1 MSPTNQIETV
11 GGRYRLGE
19 RLGRGGMGEVF
30 AAHDL
35 RLDREVALKL
45 LREDLAEQDGMR
57 ERVVAEAR
65 LAARLTHPHVVG
77 VLDTGEQDGR
87 PFVVME
93 RLSGRTLRD
102 ELGDGRMPAERV
114 RDVGLQVLR
123 ALAAAHDLGIVHRD
137 VKPGNVL
144 DAGVGTWKVA
154 DFGIA
159 KWVHAD
165 ETLTGTGELL
175 GSPSYLAPERIEG
188 HQAGPASDLY
198 AVGVLLYEALCGRK
212 PFEGDDPFALA
223 TAIRDGVFEP
233 PGSVLPDADP
243 GIVAVIETAMRL
255 DPAERYESAAQ
266 MAAALLGEVAPASE
280 DTAATTET
288 QRSDDTTATMVS
300 PETTP
305 LSRTDLEP
313 DRPQPERGGTETA
326 PVPRMDRTARLPYQ
340 APAPRPARPRPR
352 PKTVLIVAGAIL
364 AVILIT
370 VLAIVAFT
378 DSGSPP
384 PGSGAGASPLPAPL
398 EDALTRLEESVRP

>member
-1 MSPTNQIETV
+1 MSSTDQIETV

-19 RLGRGGMGEVF
+19 RLGHGGMGEVF

-45 LREDLAEQDGMR
+45 LRADLAEQDGMR

-65 LAARLTHPHVVG
+65 LAARLSHPHVVG

-102 ELGDGRMPAERV
+102 ELSDGPLPAERV

-188 HQAGPASDLY
+188 QQAGPASDLY

-212 PFEGDDPFALA
+212 PFEGDDPFSLA
-223 TAIRDGVFEP
+223 TAIRDGAFEP
-233 PGSVLPDADP
+233 PASVLPDADP
-243 GIVAVIETAMRL
+243 GIVAVIERAMRL
-255 DPAERYESAAQ
+255 DPAERYESAEA
-266 MAAALLGEVAPASE
+266 MAAALLGEEAE
-280 DTAATTET
+280 RTDE
-288 QRSDDTTATMVS
+288 TTATIAAPV
-300 PETTP
+300 TAP
-305 LSRTDLEP
+305 LPRSEP
-313 DRPQPERGGTETA
+313 DREPVAESDGNETV
-326 PVPRMDRTARLPYQ
+326 PVPRMEQTARLPVQ
-340 APAPRPARPRPR
+340 TPAPRPAGPRRPS
-352 PKTVLIVAGAIL
+352 KVALIIAGAIL
-364 AVILIT
+364 AVVVIT
-370 VLAIVAFT
+370 VLALAAFT
-378 DSGSPP
+378 GPAA
-384 PGSGAGASPLPAPL
+384 PGPSEVGRSSLPTPLD
-398 EDALTRLEESVRP
+398 DALTRLEESVRP

>member
-1 MSPTNQIETV
+1 MPPTNQLETV

-19 RLGRGGMGEVF
+19 RLGHGGMGEVF
-30 AAHDL
+30 VAHDL

-45 LREDLAEQDGMR
+45 LRADLAEQDGMR

-102 ELGDGRMPAERV
+102 ELQEGPMAPERV

-123 ALAAAHDLGIVHRD
+123 ALAAAHELGIVHRD
-137 VKPGNVL
+137 VKPGNIL

-188 HQAGPASDLY
+188 QQAGPASDLY
-198 AVGVLLYEALCGRK
+198 AVGVLLYEALVGHR

-223 TAIRDGVFEP
+223 TAIRTGDYASP
-233 PGSVLPDADP
+233 TTARPDADP
-243 GIVAVIETAMRL
+243 TIATVIERAMQL
-255 DPAERYESAAQ
+255 DPRDRYVSAES
-266 MAAALLGEVAPASE
+266 MAAALLDDRDATAVEAPAAPNE
-280 DTAATTET
+280 AEAAT
-288 QRSDDTTATMVS
+288 R
-300 PETTP
+300 
-305 LSRTDLEP
+305 P
-313 DRPQPERGGTETA
+313 DMSVDEEGTETLR
-326 PVPRMDRTARLPYQ
+326 VPPPDRTARLPVQ
-340 APAPRPARPRPR
+340 ATTQPQRRRRPTRA
-352 PKTVLIVAGAIL
+352 VWIVVAAML
-364 AVILIT
+364 AVALVIA
-370 VLAIVAFT
+370 LAIVAFT
-378 DSGSPP
+378 GPDRAG
-384 PGSGAGASPLPAPL
+384 PGDTGATTLPAPL
-398 EDALTRLEESVRP
+398 EDALAGLEEAVQP

>member
-1 MSPTNQIETV
+1 MASTEQIGIV
-11 GGRYRLGE
+11 GDRYRLGE
-19 RLGRGGMGEVF
+19 RLGHGGMGEVF

-45 LREDLAEQDGMR
+45 LRADLAEQDGMR

-102 ELGDGRMPAERV
+102 ELAGGPMPPERV
-114 RDVGLQVLR
+114 RDVGQQVLR
-123 ALAAAHDLGIVHRD
+123 ALAAAHELGIVHRD
-137 VKPGNVL
+137 VKPGNIL

-188 HQAGPASDLY
+188 DQAGPASDLY
-198 AVGVLLYEALCGRK
+198 AVGVLLYESLTGRK

-223 TAIRDGVFEP
+223 AAIRDGRYEP
-233 PGSVLPDADP
+233 PTSIDTDADP
-243 GIVAVIETAMRL
+243 EISVVIERAMRR
-255 DPAERYESAAQ
+255 DVAERYESAEA
-266 MAAALLGEVAPASE
+266 MAAALLGEDPGRVESAA
-280 DTAATTET
+280 TAAI
-288 QRSDDTTATMVS
+288 AVS
-300 PETTP
+300 PGPAADAQPDGSET
-305 LSRTDLEP
+305 
-313 DRPQPERGGTETA
+313 
-326 PVPRMDRTARLPYQ
+326 VRMSPMEQTARLPVQ
-340 APAPRPARPRPR
+340 PSAARSAAPRRLPRAAP
-352 PKTVLIVAGAIL
+352 IVAGAIVVVAL
-364 AVILIT
+364 LVIL
-370 VLAIVAFT
+370 AFSVFA
-378 DSGSPP
+378 DRNA
-384 PGSGAGASPLPAPL
+384 PGPGAATSTTLPAPL
-398 EDALTRLEESVRP
+398 EDALQELEESVQP

>member
-1 MSPTNQIETV
+1 MPPTNQIETI

-19 RLGRGGMGEVF
+19 RIGHGGMGEVF

-45 LREDLAEQDGMR
+45 LRSDLAEQDGMR

-65 LAARLTHPHVVG
+65 LAASLTHPHVVG
-77 VLDTGEQDGR
+77 ILDTGEQDGR

-93 RLSGRTLRD
+93 RLSGRTLGD
-102 ELGDGRMPAERV
+102 ELTEGSMPAERV

-123 ALAAAHDLGIVHRD
+123 ALAAAHELGIVHRD
-137 VKPGNVL
+137 VKPGNIL

-188 HQAGPASDLY
+188 EQAGPASDLY

-223 TAIRDGVFEP
+223 TAIRDGAYDPPAAVF
-233 PGSVLPDADP
+233 PDADRT
-243 GIVAVIETAMRL
+243 IVAVIERAMQR
-255 DPAERYESAAQ
+255 DPSDRYESAEA
-266 MAAALLGEVAPASE
+266 MAAALLGEDGGETGDVTATIVAP
-280 DTAATTET
+280 
-288 QRSDDTTATMVS
+288 V
-300 PETTP
+300 TTP
-305 LSRTDLEP
+305 LPPTDEE
-313 DRPQPERGGTETA
+313 DEGDGNETVR
-326 PVPRMDRTARLPYQ
+326 VPRVEQTARLPVQAQ
-340 APAPRPARPRPR
+340 APRQPAGQRPS
-352 PKTVLIVAGAIL
+352 KTTLIVAGAIL
-364 AVILIT
+364 AVVLIT
-370 VLAIVAFT
+370 VLAIVAF
-378 DSGSPP
+378 SGSGTPP
-384 PGSGAGASPLPAPL
+384 PGSGASSLPGPL
-398 EDALTRLEESVRP
+398 EDALTRLEESVQP

>member
-19 RLGRGGMGEVF
+19 RLGHGGMGEVF

-45 LREDLAEQDGMR
+45 LRADLAGQDRMR
-57 ERVVAEAR
+57 ERVLAEAR

-87 PFVVME
+87 PYVVME

-102 ELGDGRMPAERV
+102 ELAGGPLPAERV
-114 RDVGLQVLR
+114 RDVGVQVLR
-123 ALAAAHDLGIVHRD
+123 ALAAAHELGIVHRD

-188 HQAGPASDLY
+188 QEAGPASDLY
-198 AVGVLLYEALCGRK
+198 AVGVLLYEALCGRR
-212 PFEGDDPFALA
+212 PFEGEDPFALA
-223 TAIRDGVFEP
+223 SAIGEGTYDP
-233 PGSVLPDADP
+233 PATVLPDADP
-243 GIVAVIETAMRL
+243 EIAAVIERAMRR
-255 DPAERYESAAQ
+255 DPADRFESAVA
-266 MAAALLGEVAPASE
+266 MATTLLGAEAKTAPIAPFPE
-280 DTAATTET
+280 PPAADDADAET
-288 QRSDDTTATMVS
+288 
-300 PETTP
+300 
-305 LSRTDLEP
+305 
-313 DRPQPERGGTETA
+313 GGTKTV
-326 PVPRMDRTARLPYQ
+326 PVPRLDQTARLPYQ
-340 APAPRPARPRPR
+340 APARRPARPRR
-352 PKTVLIVAGAIL
+352 HPKTILIVAGAVI
-364 AVILIT
+364 AVVLIA
-370 VLAIVAFT
+370 VLAIGAFT
-378 DSGSPP
+378 GGDAPRREPP
-384 PGSGAGASPLPAPL
+384 ATSTLPAPF
-398 EDALTRLEESVRP
+398 EDALAELEESVQP

>member
-1 MSPTNQIETV
+1 MSPTDQIETI
-11 GGRYRLGE
+11 GGRYRLGK
-19 RLGRGGMGEVF
+19 RIGHGGMGEVF

-45 LREDLAEQDGMR
+45 LRSDLAEQDGMR

-65 LAARLTHPHVVG
+65 LTARLTHPHVVG

-93 RLSGRTLRD
+93 RLSGRTLGD
-102 ELGDGRMPAERV
+102 ELADGAMPPERI

-123 ALAAAHDLGIVHRD
+123 ALAAAHELGIVHRD

-188 HQAGPASDLY
+188 EQAGPASDLY

-223 TAIRDGVFEP
+223 TAIRDGSFEP
-233 PGSVLPDADP
+233 PAAVFPDADP
-243 GIVAVIETAMRL
+243 TIVAVIERAMQR
-255 DPAERYESAAQ
+255 DPSERYESAET
-266 MAAALLGEVAPASE
+266 MAAALLGEEDHEDTDVTATIVAP
-280 DTAATTET
+280 
-288 QRSDDTTATMVS
+288 V
-300 PETTP
+300 TTP
-305 LSRTDLEP
+305 LPATDEKP
-313 DRPQPERGGTETA
+313 KHESDGSETV
-326 PVPRMDRTARLPYQ
+326 PVPRVEQTARLPYQ
-340 APAPRPARPRPR
+340 APAPRPERLRRPS
-352 PKTVLIVAGAIL
+352 KTTLIVAGAIL
-364 AVILIT
+364 AVVLIT
-370 VLAIVAFT
+370 VFTIVAFN
-378 DSGSPP
+378 
-384 PGSGAGASPLPAPL
+384 GSGTPSPEPGASSLPVAL

>member
-1 MSPTNQIETV
+1 MSPTDQIETV
-11 GGRYRLGE
+11 GGRYRLSE
-19 RLGRGGMGEVF
+19 RLGHGGMGEVF

-45 LREDLAEQDGMR
+45 LRADLAEQDGMR

-65 LAARLTHPHVVG
+65 LAARLSHPHIVG

-102 ELGDGRMPAERV
+102 ELSDGALPPERV

-123 ALAAAHDLGIVHRD
+123 ALAAAHALGIVHRD

-188 HQAGPASDLY
+188 QQAGPASDLY

-223 TAIRDGVFEP
+223 TAIRDGAFEP

-243 GIVAVIETAMRL
+243 GIVAVIERAMRH
-255 DPAERYESAAQ
+255 DPAERYESAEA
-266 MAAALLGEVAPASE
+266 MAEALLAENA
-280 DTAATTET
+280 
-288 QRSDDTTATMVS
+288 QRTDDATATIAASV
-300 PETTP
+300 TTP
-305 LSRTDLEP
+305 LPRTDNEP
-313 DRPQPERGGTETA
+313 KASFQPDLDATA
-326 PVPRMDRTARLPYQ
+326 RVRVPRMEQTALLPVQ
-340 APAPRPARPRPR
+340 EPAARPVRPFR
-352 PKTVLIVAGAIL
+352 PSKIVLIIAAAIL
-364 AVILIT
+364 AVAMIT
-370 VLAIVAFT
+370 VLALAAFT
-378 DSGSPP
+378 GPAATGASG
-384 PGSGAGASPLPAPL
+384 PGSSSLPAPL
-398 EDALTRLEESVRP
+398 DDALNRLEESVQP

>member
-1 MSPTNQIETV
+1 MSPTDQIETI
-11 GGRYRLGE
+11 GGRYQLGE
-19 RLGRGGMGEVF
+19 RIGHGGMGEVF

-45 LREDLAEQDGMR
+45 LRLDLAEQDGMR

-93 RLSGRTLRD
+93 RLSGRTLGD
-102 ELGDGRMPAERV
+102 ELADGAMPAERV

-123 ALAAAHDLGIVHRD
+123 ALAAAHELGIVHRD
-137 VKPGNVL
+137 VKPGNIL

-188 HQAGPASDLY
+188 QQAGPASDLY

-223 TAIRDGVFEP
+223 TAIRDGAYEP
-233 PGSVLPDADP
+233 PAAVFPDADP
-243 GIVAVIETAMRL
+243 TIVAVIERAMQR
-255 DPAERYESAAQ
+255 DPSERYESAET
-266 MAAALLGEVAPASE
+266 MAEALLGDDAEEVGATGDVTA
-280 DTAATTET
+280 TRGRRQAATLVE
-288 QRSDDTTATMVS
+288 RFEGVRLTAF
-300 PETTP
+300 
-305 LSRTDLEP
+305 LLEP
-313 DRPQPERGGTETA
+313 FSSAVSRRWSHW
-326 PVPRMDRTARLPYQ
+326 RRL
-340 APAPRPARPRPR
+340 
-352 PKTVLIVAGAIL
+352 AGWR
-364 AVILIT
+364 
-370 VLAIVAFT
+370 
-378 DSGSPP
+378 SGPP
-384 PGSGAGASPLPAPL
+384 
-398 EDALTRLEESVRP
+398 TR

>member
-1 MSPTNQIETV
+1 MSPTDQIETV

-19 RLGRGGMGEVF
+19 RLGHGGMGEVF

-45 LREDLAEQDGMR
+45 LRADLAEQDGMR

-65 LAARLTHPHVVG
+65 LAARLSHPHVVG

-102 ELGDGRMPAERV
+102 ELSGGAMPAERV

-123 ALAAAHDLGIVHRD
+123 ALAAAHELGIVHRD
-137 VKPGNVL
+137 VKPGNIL

-159 KWVHAD
+159 RWVHAD

-188 HQAGPASDLY
+188 QQAGPASDLY

-212 PFEGDDPFALA
+212 PFEGDDPFSLA
-223 TAIRDGVFEP
+223 TAIRDGAFEP
-233 PGSVLPDADP
+233 PASVFPDADP
-243 GIVAVIETAMRL
+243 GIVAVIERAMQI
-255 DPAERYESAAQ
+255 DPADRYESAEA
-266 MAAALLGEVAPASE
+266 MAAALLGEDAERTDNTATIAAPA
-280 DTAATTET
+280 
-288 QRSDDTTATMVS
+288 
-300 PETTP
+300 TTP
-305 LSRTDLEP
+305 LPRTDDEPKASSGSEP
-313 DRPQPERGGTETA
+313 DGTATV
-326 PVPRMDRTARLPYQ
+326 PVPRMEQTARLPVQ
-340 APAPRPARPRPR
+340 TPAPRAARRLRRPS
-352 PKTVLIVAGAIL
+352 KAALIIAAAIL
-364 AVILIT
+364 AVAMIT
-370 VLAIVAFT
+370 VLALAAFT
-378 DSGSPP
+378 GPATPGTSG
-384 PGSGAGASPLPAPL
+384 PGSSSLPAPL
-398 EDALTRLEESVRP
+398 NDALNRLEESVQP

>member
-1 MSPTNQIETV
+1 MSSTDQIETV

-19 RLGRGGMGEVF
+19 RLGHGGMGEVF

-45 LREDLAEQDGMR
+45 LRADLAEQDGMR

-65 LAARLTHPHVVG
+65 LAARLSHPHVVG

-102 ELGDGRMPAERV
+102 ELSDGPLPAERV

-144 DAGVGTWKVA
+144 DAGMGTWKVA

-188 HQAGPASDLY
+188 QQAGPASDLY

-212 PFEGDDPFALA
+212 PFEGDDPFSLA
-223 TAIRDGVFEP
+223 TAIRDGAFEP
-233 PGSVLPDADP
+233 PASVVPDADP
-243 GIVAVIETAMRL
+243 GIVAVIERAMRL
-255 DPAERYESAAQ
+255 DPAERYESAEA
-266 MAAALLGEVAPASE
+266 MAAALLGEEAE
-280 DTAATTET
+280 RTDE
-288 QRSDDTTATMVS
+288 TTATIAAPVTAPLPRS
-300 PETTP
+300 ERESDPEP
-305 LSRTDLEP
+305 VAESD
-313 DRPQPERGGTETA
+313 GNETV
-326 PVPRMDRTARLPYQ
+326 PVPRMEQTARLPVQ
-340 APAPRPARPRPR
+340 PPAPRPAGPRRPS
-352 PKTVLIVAGAIL
+352 KVALIIAGAIL
-364 AVILIT
+364 AVVVIT
-370 VLAIVAFT
+370 VLALAAFT
-378 DSGSPP
+378 GPAAPGPSGVGRSSLPT
-384 PGSGAGASPLPAPL
+384 PLD
-398 EDALTRLEESVRP
+398 DALTRLEESVRP

>member
-1 MSPTNQIETV
+1 MFRMSPTEQIETI

-19 RLGRGGMGEVF
+19 RLGHGGMGEVF

-45 LREDLAEQDGMR
+45 LRADLAEQDGMR

-102 ELGDGRMPAERV
+102 ELAGGPMPPERV

-123 ALAAAHDLGIVHRD
+123 ALAAAHELGIVHRD
-137 VKPGNVL
+137 VKPGNIL

-175 GSPSYLAPERIEG
+175 GSPSYLAPERIDG

-198 AVGVLLYEALCGRK
+198 AVGVLLYEALSGRK

-223 TAIRDGVFEP
+223 AAIRDGRFDPLTASHAE
-233 PGSVLPDADP
+233 ADP
-243 GIVAVIETAMRL
+243 AIATVIERAMRR
-255 DPAERYESAAQ
+255 DPAERYESAEA
-266 MAAALLGEVAPASE
+266 MATALLGEETDPPADAITATLTAPARE
-280 DTAATTET
+280 DDAEADGNETVPIPRMEQTT
-288 QRSDDTTATMVS
+288 RLPS
-300 PETTP
+300 
-305 LSRTDLEP
+305 
-313 DRPQPERGGTETA
+313 QPAIAQRGG
-326 PVPRMDRTARLPYQ
+326 L
-340 APAPRPARPRPR
+340 PRPSRMA
-352 PKTVLIVAGAIL
+352 VVVAGAIVAVAL
-364 AVILIT
+364 LVILAMT
-370 VLAIVAFT
+370 VF
-378 DSGSPP
+378 
-384 PGSGAGASPLPAPL
+384 AGADAPGANPVDGTTLPASL
-398 EDALTRLEESVRP
+398 EDALNALEDSVRP

>member
-1 MSPTNQIETV
+1 MPPTNQIETV
-11 GGRYRLGE
+11 GDRYRLGE
-19 RLGRGGMGEVF
+19 RLGHGGMGEVF
-30 AAHDL
+30 AAHDQ
-35 RLDREVALKL
+35 RLEREVALKL
-45 LREDLAEQDGMR
+45 LRADLAEQDGMR

-65 LAARLTHPHVVG
+65 LAARLSHPHVVG

-102 ELGDGRMPAERV
+102 ELADGRMPPERV

-123 ALAAAHDLGIVHRD
+123 ALAAAHELGIVHRD
-137 VKPGNVL
+137 VKPANVL

-188 HQAGPASDLY
+188 REAEPASDLY
-198 AVGVLLYEALCGRK
+198 AVGVLLYEALCGKK

-223 TAIRDGVFEP
+223 TAIREGAFEP
-233 PGSVLPDADP
+233 PVSVLPDADP

-255 DPAERYESAAQ
+255 DPADRYESAEQ
-266 MAAALLGEVAPASE
+266 MAAALLGGVTPDAE
-280 DTAATTET
+280 DTAATIVM
-288 QRSDDTTATMVS
+288 QGSDDTTATMAAA
-300 PETTP
+300 TTP
-305 LSRTDLEP
+305 LPRTVAVPEP
-313 DRPQPERGGTETA
+313 EADGNETV
-326 PVPRMDRTARLPYQ
+326 PVPRVDRTARLPYQ
-340 APAPRPARPRPR
+340 APAPRPARARRHPERA
-352 PKTVLIVAGAIL
+352 LIVAGVIL
-364 AVILIT
+364 ALVLIT
-370 VLAIVAFT
+370 AVAIVALT
-378 DSGSPP
+378 GPVRHPP
-384 PGSGAGASPLPAPL
+384 ASDASSLPVPL

>member
-1 MSPTNQIETV
+1 MSPTDQIETV

-19 RLGRGGMGEVF
+19 RLGHGGMGEVF

-45 LREDLAEQDGMR
+45 LRADLAEQDGMR

-65 LAARLTHPHVVG
+65 LAARLSHPHIVG

-102 ELGDGRMPAERV
+102 ELSDGALPPERV

-123 ALAAAHDLGIVHRD
+123 ALAAAHALGIVHRD

-188 HQAGPASDLY
+188 QQAGPASDLY

-223 TAIRDGVFEP
+223 TAIRDGAFEP

-243 GIVAVIETAMRL
+243 GIVAVIERAMRL
-255 DPAERYESAAQ
+255 DPAERYESAEA
-266 MAAALLGEVAPASE
+266 MAEALLAENA
-280 DTAATTET
+280 
-288 QRSDDTTATMVS
+288 QRTDDATATIAASV
-300 PETTP
+300 TTP
-305 LSRTDLEP
+305 LPRTDNEP
-313 DRPQPERGGTETA
+313 KASFQPDLDATA
-326 PVPRMDRTARLPYQ
+326 RVRVPRMEQTALLPVQ
-340 APAPRPARPRPR
+340 EPAARPVRPFR
-352 PKTVLIVAGAIL
+352 PSKIVLIIAAAIL
-364 AVILIT
+364 AVAMIT
-370 VLAIVAFT
+370 VLALAAFT
-378 DSGSPP
+378 GPAAPGASG
-384 PGSGAGASPLPAPL
+384 PGSSSLPAPL
-398 EDALTRLEESVRP
+398 DDALNRLEESVQP

>member
-1 MSPTNQIETV
+1 MSPTDQIETV
-11 GGRYRLGE
+11 GGRYRLSE
-19 RLGRGGMGEVF
+19 RLGHGGMGEVF

-45 LREDLAEQDGMR
+45 LRADLAEQDGMR

-65 LAARLTHPHVVG
+65 LAARLSHPHIVG

-102 ELGDGRMPAERV
+102 ELSDGALPPERV
-114 RDVGLQVLR
+114 RDIGLQVLR
-123 ALAAAHDLGIVHRD
+123 ALAAAHALGIVHRD

-188 HQAGPASDLY
+188 QQAGPASDLY

-223 TAIRDGVFEP
+223 TAIRDGAFEP
-233 PGSVLPDADP
+233 PASVLPDADP
-243 GIVAVIETAMRL
+243 GIVAVIERAMRL
-255 DPAERYESAAQ
+255 DPADRYESAEA
-266 MAAALLGEVAPASE
+266 MAAALLGEDAGG
-280 DTAATTET
+280 T
-288 QRSDDTTATMVS
+288 DDTTAMIAAPV
-300 PETTP
+300 TTP
-305 LSRTDLEP
+305 LPRTDHGPKPTSEPEP
-313 DRPQPERGGTETA
+313 DGTATV
-326 PVPRMDRTARLPYQ
+326 PVPRLEQTARLPVQ
-340 APAPRPARPRPR
+340 APAPRAARRPRR
-352 PKTVLIVAGAIL
+352 PSKATLIVAAAIL
-364 AVILIT
+364 AVALIT
-370 VLAIVAFT
+370 VLALAAFT
-378 DSGSPP
+378 GPAAP
-384 PGSGAGASPLPAPL
+384 GATGPGSSSLPAPL
-398 EDALTRLEESVRP
+398 DDALNRLEESVQP

>member
-1 MSPTNQIETV
+1 METV

-19 RLGRGGMGEVF
+19 RIGHGGMGEVF

-45 LREDLAEQDGMR
+45 LRVDLAEQDGMR
-57 ERVVAEAR
+57 DRVVAEAR

-93 RLSGRTLRD
+93 RLSGRTLGD
-102 ELGDGRMPAERV
+102 ELVDGPMPPERV

-123 ALAAAHDLGIVHRD
+123 ALAAAHELGIVHRD

-159 KWVHAD
+159 KWVHAE
-165 ETLTGTGELL
+165 ETLTGTGELM

-188 HQAGPASDLY
+188 EQAGPASDLY

-223 TAIRDGVFEP
+223 TAIREGEYEP
-233 PGSVLPDADP
+233 PTSVLPSAEQD
-243 GIVAVIETAMRL
+243 IVDVIERAMRR
-255 DPAERYESAAQ
+255 DPAERYESAEA
-266 MAAALLGEVAPASE
+266 MATALLGEDGPETADVTDTIAAP
-280 DTAATTET
+280 
-288 QRSDDTTATMVS
+288 V
-300 PETTP
+300 TTP
-305 LSRTDLEP
+305 LPPTDTEPETELEV
-313 DRPQPERGGTETA
+313 DGNET
-326 PVPRMDRTARLPYQ
+326 VRMPPMDQTARLPVQ
-340 APAPRPARPRPR
+340 TPASAPEGPRRRPS
-352 PKTVLIVAGAIL
+352 KTALLVAGAIL
-364 AVILIT
+364 VLLLVTVFAVAT
-370 VLAIVAFT
+370 FT
-378 DSGSPP
+378 GSSAPP
-384 PGSGAGASPLPAPL
+384 PDQGAGTSSLPAPL
-398 EDALTRLEESVRP
+398 EDALTRLEEAVER

>member
-1 MSPTNQIETV
+1 MPPTNQIETV

-19 RLGRGGMGEVF
+19 RLGHGGMGEVF

-45 LREDLAEQDGMR
+45 LRADLAEQDGMR

-102 ELGDGRMPAERV
+102 ELADGAMPAERV

-123 ALAAAHDLGIVHRD
+123 ALAAAHELGIVHRD

-188 HQAGPASDLY
+188 RQAGPASDLY

-223 TAIRDGVFEP
+223 TVIRDGTFEP
-233 PGSVLPDADP
+233 PSSVFPDADP
-243 GIVAVIETAMRL
+243 GIVAVIERAMRR
-255 DPAERYESAAQ
+255 DPAERYESAEA
-266 MAAALLGEVAPASE
+266 MAAALLGE
-280 DTAATTET
+280 ET
-288 QRSDDTTATMVS
+288 QETDDTTATIVAPVTS
-300 PETTP
+300 PLPRTELETDAEP
-305 LSRTDLEP
+305 EPEP
-313 DRPQPERGGTETA
+313 DGNETV
-326 PVPRMDRTARLPYQ
+326 PVPRMDQTARLPYQ
-340 APAPRPARPRPR
+340 APARPARPRR
-352 PKTVLIVAGAIL
+352 HPKAWLIVGGAIL
-364 AVILIT
+364 AVVVVTI
-370 VLAIVAFT
+370 LAIAAFT
-378 DSGSPP
+378 SPDA
-384 PGSGAGASPLPAPL
+384 PGASGAGSSSLPAPL
-398 EDALTRLEESVRP
+398 EDALTRLEESVQP

>member
-1 MSPTNQIETV
+1 MSPTNQMETV

-19 RLGRGGMGEVF
+19 RIGYGGMGEVF

-45 LREDLAEQDGMR
+45 LRVDLAGQDGMR

-93 RLSGRTLRD
+93 RLSGRTLGD
-102 ELGDGRMPAERV
+102 ELAEGPMPPERV

-123 ALAAAHDLGIVHRD
+123 ALAAAHELGIVHRD

-165 ETLTGTGELL
+165 ETLTGTGELM

-188 HQAGPASDLY
+188 QQAGPASDLY

-212 PFEGDDPFALA
+212 PFEGEDPFALA
-223 TAIRDGVFEP
+223 TSIREGRYEP
-233 PGSVLPDADP
+233 PTSVLPDADP
-243 GIVAVIETAMRL
+243 QIVAVIERAMQRE
-255 DPAERYESAAQ
+255 PADRYESAEA
-266 MAAALLGEVAPASE
+266 MAAALLGEDSSGADDV
-280 DTAATTET
+280 TA
-288 QRSDDTTATMVS
+288 TTAT
-300 PETTP
+300 PATTP
-305 LSRTDLEP
+305 IPPIDAEP
-313 DRPQPERGGTETA
+313 ESEPEVDGNET
-326 PVPRMDRTARLPYQ
+326 VRMPPMDQTARLPYQ
-340 APAPRPARPRPR
+340 APASEPERPRRR
-352 PKTVLIVAGAIL
+352 PKTALIVGGAIL
-364 AVILIT
+364 ALVLIT
-370 VLAIVAFT
+370 VFAIVAFT
-378 DSGSPP
+378 GSGTPP
-384 PGSGAGASPLPAPL
+384 PDPGAGATSLPAPL
-398 EDALTRLEESVRP
+398 EDALTRLEESVGR

>member
-1 MSPTNQIETV
+1 MSPTEQIVTV

-19 RLGRGGMGEVF
+19 RLGHGGMGEVF

-45 LREDLAEQDGMR
+45 LRADLADQDGMR

-102 ELGDGRMPAERV
+102 ELTDGPLPEERA

-123 ALAAAHDLGIVHRD
+123 ALAAAHGLGIVHRD
-137 VKPGNVL
+137 VKPGNIL

-175 GSPSYLAPERIEG
+175 GSPSYIAPERIEG
-188 HQAGPASDLY
+188 EQAGPASDLY
-198 AVGVLLYEALCGRK
+198 AVGVLLYEAVSGRK
-212 PFEGDDPFALA
+212 PFEGDDPLALA
-223 TAIRDGVFEP
+223 TAIREGDHEP
-233 PGSVLPDADP
+233 ITAIVADIDAD
-243 GIVAVIETAMRL
+243 IAAVIDRAMRR
-255 DPAERYESAAQ
+255 DPGERYESAEA
-266 MAAALLGEVAPASE
+266 MAAALLGEELDRSDAEDGMTATIAPQPQSE
-280 DTAATTET
+280 DTPSDSET
-288 QRSDDTTATMVS
+288 V
-300 PETTP
+300 
-305 LSRTDLEP
+305 
-313 DRPQPERGGTETA
+313 
-326 PVPRMDRTARLPYQ
+326 RMPPMEETARLPVSS
-340 APAPRPARPRPR
+340 PAPRSVAFPRPSR
-352 PKTVLIVAGAIL
+352 TLLVVAGAIVAVAL
-364 AVILIT
+364 VVILALT
-370 VLAIVAFT
+370 VFT
-378 DSGSPP
+378 GLSTPDPTT
-384 PGSGAGASPLPAPL
+384 ANETTLPAPL
-398 EDALTRLEESVRP
+398 EDALDGLDEAVRP